1 MSGADAEG
9 GGEGE
14 VGKMILL
21 GDAADERARH
31 SRVIDALAQ
40 EAVEDGA
47 AGILRLEPVLEV
59 ERFEDVVGK
68 ADGDVGG
75 IGVVGFGV
83 FSSHF
88 FLVGDDD
95 VGIVLLVEEG
105 EAVGGA
111 FGGSGF
117 QIVEIV
123 GLFLVGSDPLAH
135 VSENF
140 LGEGLAFVGRDV
152 CLEKIANCFVGAD
165 QADRGEVIFPVLMEA
180 LFDIAKVELGV
191 GVESF
196 LGELF
201 DDFPFHFETL
211 FGNIHEAVEPF
222 EEIFF
227 IFGEVA
233 NAREVDGDNADRP
246 GQGIGAE
253 ESAATLSE
261 LTVIETEA
269 ATHAACVVGAHVGI
283 DEIGE
288 IGDAVFGGHFPKR
301 RIGGILPVEVLGD
314 VIGRD
319 GEGED
324 ASRGVAFGHHFGE
337 GAIDHCHFGC
347 EVAIRFFLR
356 FAADHDMIL
365 RENLR
370 WNNIHC
376 DVRER
381 RLESDARRDIHI
393 EDK

>member
-31 SRVIDALAQ
+31 GGVIDALSQ
-40 EAVEDGA
+40 ESVEDGA
-47 AGILRLEPVLEV
+47 AGILRLESVLEV
-59 ERFEDVVGK
+59 ECFEDVVGK

-83 FSSHF
+83 FGTHF

-95 VGIVLLVEEG
+95 IGIVLLVEEG

-123 GLFLVGSDPLAH
+123 GLFLVGSDPLTH
-135 VSENF
+135 VGENF
-140 LGEGLAFVGRDV
+140 FGESLSFIGGDIGFD
-152 CLEKIANCFVGAD
+152 KIADCLIGSD
-165 QADRGEVIFPVLMEA
+165 QTDRGEVILPVLVKA
-180 LFDIAKVELGV
+180 LLDIAKVKLGV

-201 DDFPFHFETL
+201 DDFPFDFEAF
-211 FGNIHEAVEPF
+211 FGDIHEAVEALEKVF
-222 EEIFF
+222 L
-227 IFGEVA
+227 IFGKVT

-253 ESAATLSE
+253 ESAASLSE
-261 LTVIETEA
+261 FAVVQAQPA
-269 ATHAACVVGAHVGI
+269 AHAPRIVGAHVRI
-283 DEIGE
+283 HEVGE
-288 IGDAVFGGHFPKR
+288 IGDAVFGGHFPKW

-347 EVAIRFFLR
+347 EIAIRFFLR

-370 WNNIHC
+370 WNNIHR
-376 DVRER
+376 DV
-381 RLESDARRDIHI
+381 
-393 EDK
+393 